1 MDTLNIS
8 ALPSQSE
15 PVLTNNGQLLPQNAS
30 TISFGDAYA
39 ETATVINVNN
49 EEARSTT
56 LLRADN
62 LAQTKTLT
70 GPPAVLV
77 EAIIDAISTAL
88 SIAANKKSAEEIT
101 RSTAG
106 TASTGQNPEDEL
118 EVSMI
123 VAQGVPDKPYASPIA
138 ETEPQAT
145 FGTITDP
152 ITPVHEFG
160 LNQVAQPDNDITGT
174 SKESDKEK
182 QPVSLPLTEDILL
195 NIAQIALPIKND
207 NVKQQ
212 DPNIKTAPV
221 HTDTLNYIKTNDE
234 HLYEV
239 QHENII
245 DSNAKT
251 RTFPTAPMPFTSLS
265 SADENALTEPNTAPE
280 IEFANIRNPEAAEP
294 IFLNEVRSPDATKS
308 EVTEIAFSYLE
319 NNSIRTN
326 GIDMSSISNAS
337 VLDTVEHQRTG
348 NISRAIVNIDYPNDH
363 LTPNT
368 APKIYQIPEESASI
382 FSNEVS
388 PLDAKKSG
396 MPEINF
402 FQIANNS
409 IRTNAIEMSS
419 SSHASIFDTVEYKSS
434 IAPTADQRDALP
446 VPTNTGDKDI
456 ILKAHE
462 AASINKTQLKNNQA
476 YSLLTIAQNT
486 DRNDHLII
494 NKPKLINLITQ
505 TQSSDAA
512 FDQSRG
518 NAKKAAEKGT
528 QQSKVAQLQ
537 IQQDPDLDIAP
548 VSGAQPSNPM
558 MQELQSNK
566 NVLLTPLN
574 TSVEEL
580 IILTKASDELIGP
593 NLDLVADIKEGIE
606 RRRSLS
612 MNLTP
617 TLDGNI
623 ETSGHEKTQPNVT
636 ILRPPSQ
643 NIAPESTRDSKSVE
657 ISEDLRFRALER
669 QVIAAARD
677 GANQIRMQLYP
688 PGIGQIL
695 IRLALDGSKLRLH
708 IRTSSIEATN
718 ALNEM
723 KDALRSAMDDA
734 GFTITSLDVNDGNND
749 PNEDRKRERNHT
761 TSQEIQSDHPE
772 FSLELQA

>member
-15 PVLTNNGQLLPQNAS
+15 PVLTNNGQLLPQNDS

-39 ETATVINVNN
+39 ETATVININN

-118 EVSMI
+118 KVFMI
-123 VAQGVPDKPYASPIA
+123 VAQGVTDKPYASPIA

-152 ITPVHEFG
+152 ITPVHEFE

-174 SKESDKEK
+174 SKESDIEK
-182 QPVSLPLTEDILL
+182 QPVSLRLTEDNLQ

-212 DPNIKTAPV
+212 DPNITTAPV
-221 HTDTLNYIKTNDE
+221 HTDTLNYIKTDDE

-239 QHENII
+239 QHENVI

-251 RTFPTAPMPFTSLS
+251 RTFPTPPMPFTSLS

-280 IEFANIRNPEAAEP
+280 IEFANIQNPEEAEP
-294 IFLNEVRSPDATKS
+294 IFLNDVSSPDAKQS
-308 EVTEIAFSYLE
+308 GVTEIESSYAA
-319 NNSIRTN
+319 NNSIRPN
-326 GIDMSSISNAS
+326 ALDMSPISHASII
-337 VLDTVEHQRTG
+337 DIVEHQSSG
-348 NISRAIVNIDYPNDH
+348 NISREILNIDYPSDH

-368 APKIYQIPEESASI
+368 APTIYRGTQNQNRYESG
-382 FSNEVS
+382 
-388 PLDAKKSG
+388 LTAK
-396 MPEINF
+396 NL
-402 FQIANNS
+402 
-409 IRTNAIEMSS
+409 
-419 SSHASIFDTVEYKSS
+419 V
-434 IAPTADQRDALP
+434 APTADQRDALP
-446 VPTNTGDKDI
+446 VRTNTGDKELL
-456 ILKAHE
+456 LKEHE
-462 AASINKTQLKNNQA
+462 AVSINMTQLKNNQA
-476 YSLLTIAQNT
+476 SSLLTIAQNT
-486 DRNDHLII
+486 DRTDHLTL

-505 TQSSDAA
+505 EQSSDAA
-512 FDQSRG
+512 FDQSRV
-518 NAKKAAEKGT
+518 NAKKATERGS

-537 IQQDPDLDIAP
+537 IQQDSDLDIEP
-548 VSGAQPSNPM
+548 VSVAQPSNTM
-558 MQELQSNK
+558 MQELRSNK
-566 NVLLTPLN
+566 SVFFTRLN
-574 TSVEEL
+574 TSVEEP
-580 IILTKASDELIGP
+580 IILAKVSDELIGP
-593 NLDLVADIKEGIE
+593 NLDLAADVKEGIE

-612 MNLTP
+612 MKLSPTP
-617 TLDGNI
+617 DGSI
-623 ETSGHEKTQPNVT
+623 ETSGHEKTQHNVT
-636 ILRPPSQ
+636 ILRPTPQ

-718 ALNEM
+718 SLNEM
-723 KDALRSAMDDA
+723 KDALRSALDDA

-761 TSQEIQSDHPE
+761 TSQEMQSDHPD

>member
-15 PVLTNNGQLLPQNAS
+15 PVLTNNGQLLPQNDS

-62 LAQTKTLT
+62 LAQTKTLI

-118 EVSMI
+118 EVFMI
-123 VAQGVPDKPYASPIA
+123 VAQGVTDKPYASPIA

-152 ITPVHEFG
+152 ITPIHEFE

-174 SKESDKEK
+174 SKESDIEK
-182 QPVSLPLTEDILL
+182 QPVSLRLTEDILQ

-207 NVKQQ
+207 NVKKQ
-212 DPNIKTAPV
+212 DPNITTAPV
-221 HTDTLNYIKTNDE
+221 HTDTLNYIKTDDE

-239 QHENII
+239 QHENVI

-251 RTFPTAPMPFTSLS
+251 RTFSTPPMPFTSRS

-280 IEFANIRNPEAAEP
+280 IEFANIRNPEEAEP

-308 EVTEIAFSYLE
+308 EVTEIGISHLA
-319 NNSIRTN
+319 NNRIRTN

-337 VLDTVEHQRTG
+337 ILDTVEHKSSG
-348 NISRAIVNIDYPNDH
+348 NISQEIVNIDYPNDH

-368 APKIYQIPEESASI
+368 APTIYQIPEESASI
-382 FSNEVS
+382 FLNEVC

-396 MPEINF
+396 VPEIKF

-409 IRTNAIEMSS
+409 IRNNAIEMSS
-419 SSHASIFDTVEYKSS
+419 SSHASILDTDEQKSS
-434 IAPTADQRDALP
+434 IAPPADQRDALP
-446 VPTNTGDKDI
+446 VPTNTGDTNI
-456 ILKAHE
+456 ILKEHK
-462 AASINKTQLKNNQA
+462 AASINVTQLKNNQA
-476 YSLLTIAQNT
+476 YSLLAIAQNT
-486 DRNDHLII
+486 DRNDHLIL
-494 NKPKLINLITQ
+494 NEPKLINLITQ

-512 FDQSRG
+512 FDKSRG
-518 NAKKAAEKGT
+518 NAKKAAEKGS

-537 IQQDPDLDIAP
+537 IQQDPYLDIAP
-548 VSGAQPSNPM
+548 GSGAQPSNPM
-558 MQELQSNK
+558 MQGLHSNK
-566 NVLLTPLN
+566 SVLLTPLN
-574 TSVEEL
+574 TNVEEL

-593 NLDLVADIKEGIE
+593 NLDLAPDAKEVIE
-606 RRRSLS
+606 RSRSSSMKLS
-612 MNLTP
+612 PTP
-617 TLDGNI
+617 DGSI
-623 ETSGHEKTQPNVT
+623 ETSGHEKTQQNVT
-636 ILRPPSQ
+636 ILRPPPP
-643 NIAPESTRDSKSVE
+643 NIGPESTPNSKSVE

-718 ALNEM
+718 SLNEM
-723 KDALRSAMDDA
+723 KDALRSALDDA

-761 TSQEIQSDHPE
+761 TSQEMQSDHPD
-772 FSLELQA
+772 FSIELQA

>member
-1 MDTLNIS
+1 VDTLNIS

-15 PVLTNNGQLLPQNAS
+15 PVLTNNGQLLPQNDS

-118 EVSMI
+118 KVFMI
-123 VAQGVPDKPYASPIA
+123 VAQGVTDKPYASPIA

-152 ITPVHEFG
+152 ITPVHEFE
-160 LNQVAQPDNDITGT
+160 LNQAAQPDNDITGT
-174 SKESDKEK
+174 SKESDIEK
-182 QPVSLPLTEDILL
+182 QPVSLRLTEDILQ

-212 DPNIKTAPV
+212 DPNITTAPV
-221 HTDTLNYIKTNDE
+221 HTDTLNYIKTDDE

-239 QHENII
+239 QHENVI

-251 RTFPTAPMPFTSLS
+251 RTFPTPPMPFTSRS
-265 SADENALTEPNTAPE
+265 SADENALTEPDTAPE
-280 IEFANIRNPEAAEP
+280 IEFANIRNPEEAEP
-294 IFLNEVRSPDATKS
+294 IFLNEVSSPDAKKS
-308 EVTEIAFSYLE
+308 GVTEIEFSYLA

-326 GIDMSSISNAS
+326 AIDMSSISHAS
-337 VLDTVEHQRTG
+337 ILDIVEHQSSG
-348 NISRAIVNIDYPNDH
+348 NISREILNIDYPNDH

-368 APKIYQIPEESASI
+368 PPTIYRGTQNQNRYESG
-382 FSNEVS
+382 
-388 PLDAKKSG
+388 LTAK
-396 MPEINF
+396 NL
-402 FQIANNS
+402 
-409 IRTNAIEMSS
+409 
-419 SSHASIFDTVEYKSS
+419 V
-434 IAPTADQRDALP
+434 APTADQRDALP
-446 VPTNTGDKDI
+446 VRTNTGDKE
-456 ILKAHE
+456 ILLKEHE
-462 AASINKTQLKNNQA
+462 AVSINMTQLKNNQA
-476 YSLLTIAQNT
+476 SSLLTIAQNI
-486 DRNDHLII
+486 DRTDHLTL

-505 TQSSDAA
+505 EQSSDAA
-512 FDQSRG
+512 FDQSRV
-518 NAKKAAEKGT
+518 NAKKATERGS

-537 IQQDPDLDIAP
+537 IQQDTDLDIEP
-548 VSGAQPSNPM
+548 VSVAQPSNTM
-558 MQELQSNK
+558 MQELRSNK
-566 NVLLTPLN
+566 IVFFTRLN
-574 TSVEEL
+574 TSVEEP

-593 NLDLVADIKEGIE
+593 NLDLVADVKEGIE
-606 RRRSLS
+606 RRKSLS
-612 MNLTP
+612 MTLSPTP
-617 TLDGNI
+617 DGSI
-623 ETSGHEKTQPNVT
+623 ETSGHEKTQHNAT
-636 ILRPPSQ
+636 ILRPTPQ

-688 PGIGQIL
+688 PGIGQVL

-718 ALNEM
+718 SLNEM

-761 TSQEIQSDHPE
+761 TSQEIQSDHPD

>member
-1 MDTLNIS
+1 MIVDTLNIS

-15 PVLTNNGQLLPQNAS
+15 PVLTNNGQLLPQNDS

-106 TASTGQNPEDEL
+106 TASTEQNPEDEL
-118 EVSMI
+118 EVFMI
-123 VAQGVPDKPYASPIA
+123 VAQGVTDEPYASPIA

-152 ITPVHEFG
+152 ITPVHEFK
-160 LNQVAQPDNDITGT
+160 LNQVTQPDTDITGT
-174 SKESDKEK
+174 SKESDIEK
-182 QPVSLPLTEDILL
+182 QPVSLRLTEDILQ
-195 NIAQIALPIKND
+195 NIAQIALPITKD

-212 DPNIKTAPV
+212 DPNITTVPV
-221 HTDTLNYIKTNDE
+221 HTDTLNYINTDDE

-239 QHENII
+239 QHENFIV
-245 DSNAKT
+245 SNAKT
-251 RTFPTAPMPFTSLS
+251 RTFPTSPMPFTSLS
-265 SADENALTEPNTAPE
+265 SADENALTDPNTAHE
-280 IEFANIRNPEAAEP
+280 KEFANIRNPEEAEP
-294 IFLNEVRSPDATKS
+294 IFLNEVSSHDAKTS
-308 EVTEIAFSYLE
+308 GVTEIEFSYVA

-326 GIDMSSISNAS
+326 SIDMSSISHAS
-337 VLDTVEHQRTG
+337 ILDTVEHKSSG
-348 NISRAIVNIDYPNDH
+348 NISREIFKIDYPNDH
-363 LTPNT
+363 LKPNT
-368 APKIYQIPEESASI
+368 APTIYRGTQNQNRYESG
-382 FSNEVS
+382 
-388 PLDAKKSG
+388 LTAK
-396 MPEINF
+396 NL
-402 FQIANNS
+402 
-409 IRTNAIEMSS
+409 
-419 SSHASIFDTVEYKSS
+419 V
-434 IAPTADQRDALP
+434 APTADQRDALP

-456 ILKAHE
+456 ILKEHE
-462 AASINKTQLKNNQA
+462 AVSINMTQLKNNQA
-476 YSLLTIAQNT
+476 SSLLTIAQNT
-486 DRNDHLII
+486 DRTDHLTL
-494 NKPKLINLITQ
+494 NKPKLKNLITQ
-505 TQSSDAA
+505 EQSSDAA
-512 FDQSRG
+512 FDQSTV
-518 NAKKAAEKGT
+518 NAKKAAEIGS

-537 IQQDPDLDIAP
+537 IQQDPDLDIEP
-548 VSGAQPSNPM
+548 VSVAQPSNPM
-558 MQELQSNK
+558 MQELRSNK
-566 NVLLTPLN
+566 SVFFTRLN
-574 TSVEEL
+574 TSVEEP
-580 IILTKASDELIGP
+580 IILTKVSDELIGP
-593 NLDLVADIKEGIE
+593 NLDLAADVKEGIE

-612 MNLTP
+612 MKLSPTP
-617 TLDGNI
+617 DGSI
-623 ETSGHEKTQPNVT
+623 ETSSHEKTQHNVT
-636 ILRPPSQ
+636 ILRPTPQ

-657 ISEDLRFRALER
+657 ISDDLRFRALER

-718 ALNEM
+718 SLNEM
-723 KDALRSAMDDA
+723 KDALRSALDDA

-749 PNEDRKRERNHT
+749 PKEDRKRERDHT
-761 TSQEIQSDHPE
+761 KSPEMQSDHPD